1 MEVVVGATPDRA
13 GDDAVALGA
22 ATARTFDLV
31 PVLTHIYPRVYD
43 YPSAGAVDAE
53 WRAFLQEQARDVVDA
68 AAVAMRERG
77 IAEVRTH
84 VHGHRSSGVGLG
96 EVALDRGAGLIVIGS
111 APGGTLGRLV
121 SGSTADQLFHGSPV
135 PVLMAPH
142 GFAASAPERLG
153 RFVVAHQLT
162 RESTTAVHE
171 GLRVA
176 REAGLAVHLV
186 SVISRVN
193 RIAASTVG
201 RDPEALVVAQM
212 RERAEQTLA
221 QAAASGPVG
230 TTWEVVTGASVEGA
244 LAAVGFREG
253 DVLVIG
259 SSGAGPLRRVF
270 LGDMSFK
277 LLRAAT
283 VPAMVIPRAE

>member
-1 MEVVVGATPDRA
+1 MEIVVGATPDAA
-13 GDDAVALGA
+13 GDDAVALA
-22 ATARTFDLV
+22 AAAARTFAAV
-31 PVLTHIYPRVYD
+31 PVLTHIYPRPYD

-53 WRAFLQEQARDVVDA
+53 WLAFLQEQARDVVDA
-68 AAVAMRERG
+68 AALAVRERG
-77 IAEVRTH
+77 VPEARTH

-96 EVALDRGAGLIVIGS
+96 EVAIDRGAALIVIGS
-111 APGGTLGRLV
+111 APGGLVGRLA

-135 PVLMAPH
+135 PVLIAPH
-142 GFAASAPERLG
+142 GYAAHAPERLG

-176 REAGLAVHLV
+176 REAGVDVHLV
-186 SVISRVN
+186 SVVARVN
-193 RIAASTVG
+193 RIAGSTVG
-201 RDPEALVVAQM
+201 RDPEAMIVSAV

-221 QAAASGPVG
+221 DAAAAGGPG
-230 TTWEVVTGASVEGA
+230 TTWEVVTGSSVTEA
-244 LAAVGFREG
+244 LAAVGFRPG
-253 DVLVIG
+253 DVLVVG

-283 VPAMVIPRAE
+283 VPALVIPRGE